1 MRMRNVPKFRKVP
14 KGLGRH
20 EPLKHADHPKP
31 TTRRQFLA
39 QGFMS
44 GTASVLLPSG
54 LSMLISPR
62 TAKAQAGC
70 TAPSGLACDI
80 QTAVTGCGITSGAG
94 MITFICFDLS
104 GGGNIAGSNVLVG
117 GPGGQLDFL
126 SVAGYSK
133 LGLPGTMVPNS
144 STKSFVDSS
153 LGLRYH
159 SDSAHLR
166 GIKTRFSNPTFMA
179 KVTGTVVPALSQND
193 TNTNP
198 HNPMYGIY
206 QAGARGALLNLIGT
220 DSSTSGGNSMA
231 PAGMVDVSAQ
241 PTVIDRGQDT
251 AGLVSTGQL
260 GTLLPNSSDVTN
272 VLESMKR
279 ISDHK
284 YGVVTAYSSATPASA
299 GTGGMT
305 GPQLNANALGPTG
318 TQACAFTKSAYLL
331 NKYPNPGAVDP
342 DDDTTIVGAANSIFT
357 TAEYQSNSDFQM
369 TAAVMKLVVDGDAA
383 AGTIQLGGFDYH
395 TGERATGEGRDF
407 DAGSC
412 IGAVLQYA
420 ALKGKP
426 VMIYVFSDGS
436 LASDGTI
443 DTSVAG
449 RDKNV
454 WTADN
459 QNVAATYWLIYNPA
473 GKAMTAQSNVEMS
486 LQLGWMNPD
495 GSQDTNS
502 SPGGNNVPNLVQMVV
517 LNYMALHS
525 TAAVANWPNLWPT
538 IPTNNT
544 LGAGAATL
552 DPLIMY
558 QPLAGLVG
566 GKIPG

>member
-1 MRMRNVPKFRKVP
+1 
-14 KGLGRH
+14 
-20 EPLKHADHPKP
+20 
-31 TTRRQFLA
+31 
-39 QGFMS
+39 
-44 GTASVLLPSG
+44 
-54 LSMLISPR
+54 
-62 TAKAQAGC
+62 
-70 TAPSGLACDI
+70 
-80 QTAVTGCGITSGAG
+80 
-94 MITFICFDLS
+94 
-104 GGGNIAGSNVLVG
+104 
-117 GPGGQLDFL
+117 
-126 SVAGYSK
+126 
-133 LGLPGTMVPNS
+133 
-144 STKSFVDSS
+144 
-153 LGLRYH
+153 
-159 SDSAHLR
+159 
-166 GIKTRFSNPTFMA
+166 
-179 KVTGTVVPALSQND
+179 
-193 TNTNP
+193 
-198 HNPMYGIY
+198 MYGIY

-231 PAGMVDVSAQ
+231 PPGMVDVSAQ
-241 PTVIDRGQDT
+241 PTVIDRGKDT

-260 GTLLPNSSDVTN
+260 GTLLPTSSDVTN

-284 YGVVTAYSSATPASA
+284 YGAVTAYSSSTPASA
-299 GTGGMT
+299 GTGGLN
-305 GPQLNANALGPTG
+305 GAQLNANALGPTG

-342 DDDTTIVGAANSIFT
+342 DDDTLIVGAASSIFNAT
-357 TAEYQSNSDFQM
+357 EYQQNNDFQM

-395 TGERATGEGRDF
+395 TGERATGESRDF

-426 VMIYVFSDGS
+426 IMIYVFSDGS
-436 LASDGTI
+436 LASDGTM
-443 DTSVAG
+443 DTSVGG
-449 RDKNV
+449 RDKGV

-473 GKAMTAQSNVEMS
+473 GKAVTAQSNVEMS

-525 TAAVANWPNLWPT
+525 TAAVANWPNLWPS

-566 GKIPG
+566 GKVPG